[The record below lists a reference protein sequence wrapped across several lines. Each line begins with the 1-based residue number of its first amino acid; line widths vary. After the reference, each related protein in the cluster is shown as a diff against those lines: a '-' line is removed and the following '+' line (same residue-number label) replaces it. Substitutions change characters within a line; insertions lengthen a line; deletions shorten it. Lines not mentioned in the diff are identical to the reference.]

1 MSETPVPASVT
12 FVDKLFDLFASS
24 AVTQGIITALA
35 LGGSLWVQL
44 AQNMVPEWLI
54 NIDYMVVAFFFGSK
68 LGVAQGQRITLQ
80 QTNQAQVLQAMIE
93 TANRMQEQLD
103 ALDTTVSKVK

>member
-1 MSETPVPASVT
+1 MTTSDSINVT

-24 AVTQGIITALA
+24 AVTQGIITAIA

-44 AQNMVPEWLI
+44 MQNTVPEWLI

-80 QTNQAQVLQAMIE
+80 QTNQAQVLQAMID
-93 TANRMQEQLD
+93 TANRMQSQLET
-103 ALDTTVSKVK
+103 LQETVNKTA